1 MPLINPFRI
10 SVIRDYNL
18 RGNNSSPHPVKYA
31 RQQNCLFGRVTDM
44 RKGFLGKLS
53 VKLASPLA
61 KNILAQALI
70 NPNRVKKKL
79 NTN

>member
-1 MPLINPFRI
+1 
-10 SVIRDYNL
+10 
-18 RGNNSSPHPVKYA
+18 
-31 RQQNCLFGRVTDM
+31 M